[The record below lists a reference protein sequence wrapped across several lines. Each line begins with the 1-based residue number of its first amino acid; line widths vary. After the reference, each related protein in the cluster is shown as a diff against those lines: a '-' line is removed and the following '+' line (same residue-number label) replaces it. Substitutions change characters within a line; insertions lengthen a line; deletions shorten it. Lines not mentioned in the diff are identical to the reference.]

1 MKKVQSKTKVIATL
15 GPATSQKEVLAAL
28 IEAGVDV
35 CRINFSH
42 GSYEDH
48 ATLIR
53 YIREINEEKGF
64 HTAILADLQ
73 GPKLR
78 IGEVENNGVELKI
91 GDELIITTEKC
102 IGTAERVYI
111 TYPQFPRDVK
121 IGETVLIDDGKIVL
135 EVKDTNKKDEVTAT
149 VIHGGILSSKK
160 GVNLPNTD
168 VSLPSL
174 TKKDL
179 EDLNFALEH
188 NVEWIGLSFVRK
200 ASDIL
205 ELKNIIQTRN
215 KQTRVVAKI
224 EKPEAIRDIDNII
237 SCTDAIMVARG
248 DLGVEIPMENVPLIQ
263 KMLVQ
268 KALEAHI
275 PIIIATQMME
285 SMITNY
291 NATRAE
297 VNDVA
302 NSVMDGADAVM
313 LSGETSVGRFPVR
326 VIQTVQ
332 KILSQVEG
340 FEGIYH
346 KTHKSAVP
354 QKTRMISDAIC
365 YNAVTMAQQTGTHAI
380 VAMTHSGY
388 TAFHISSFRPKAAIF
403 IFTGNRSLLNTLS
416 LIWGVR
422 GFYYDKMVST
432 DHTIAD
438 IKNILKREGFLKTD
452 DLIINVAS
460 IPMHEFGKSNMLKI
474 SYVE

>member
-15 GPATSQKEVLAAL
+15 GPASSSKEVLEEL
-28 IEAGVDV
+28 ITAGVDV

-42 GSYEDH
+42 GDYDAH
-48 ATLIR
+48 AGLIR
-53 YIREINEEKGF
+53 TIREINKERGY

-78 IGEVENNGVELKI
+78 IGEVKNNGVELI
-91 GDELIITTEKC
+91 NGQDLIITTKKCTGTSEK
-102 IGTAERVYI
+102 IYI
-111 TYPQFPRDVK
+111 TYPQFPQDVRA
-121 IGETVLIDDGKIVL
+121 GETVLIDDGKIVL
-135 EVKDTNKKDEVTAT
+135 EVKDTNKDDEVLAT
-149 VIHGGILSSKK
+149 VIHGGTLSSKK
-160 GVNLPNTD
+160 GVNLPNTRI
-168 VSLPSL
+168 SLPCL

-179 EDLNFALEH
+179 QDLKFALEH
-188 NVEWIGLSFVRK
+188 EVEWIGLSFVRQ

-205 ELKNIIQTRN
+205 ELKHIIRKNN
-215 KQTRVVAKI
+215 KHARVVAKI
-224 EKPEAIRDIDNII
+224 EKPEAVKDIDNII
-237 SCTDAIMVARG
+237 KNADAIMVARG
-248 DLGVEIPMENVPLIQ
+248 DLGVEVPMENVPLIQ

-313 LSGETSVGRFPVR
+313 LSGETSVGKYPVR

-332 KILSQVEG
+332 KILSQVES

-346 KTHKSAVP
+346 KRHQSSDP
-354 QKTRMISDAIC
+354 QRTRMITDAIC
-365 YNAVTMAQQTGTHAI
+365 FNAVNVAEQTGATAI
-380 VAMTHSGY
+380 IAMTHSGY
-388 TAFHISSFRPKAAIF
+388 TAFYISSFRPKSAIY
-403 IFTGNRSLLNTLS
+403 IFTGNEALLNTLS
-416 LIWGVR
+416 LVWGVR
-422 GFYYDKMVST
+422 GMYYDKMVST
-432 DHTIAD
+432 DHTISD
-438 IKNILKREGFLKTD
+438 IKNILRKENLVKTD

-460 IPMHEFGKSNMLKI
+460 IPMHEFGKSNMMKL
-474 SYVE
+474 SFVE